1 MGGNVEFVH
10 LHSEACF
17 FQLSLEVKT
26 ASKTQEKVAYGVF
39 IHIEMKYLDNEE
51 LHIIHIVISEL

>member
-17 FQLSLEVKT
+17 LQLSLEVKA

-51 LHIIHIVISEL
+51 LHII